1 LLRLAAYLTVTV
13 NVGTVIVR
21 QLVRVMEALKN
32 LDVQALHEREGFGLG
47 EEGPKSSLEGQ
58 LVREV
63 LYGNRCFLASLL
75 FHLA

>member
-1 LLRLAAYLTVTV
+1 
-13 NVGTVIVR
+13 
-21 QLVRVMEALKN
+21 MEALEN

-63 LYGNRCFLASLL
+63 LYGNRCFVASFI